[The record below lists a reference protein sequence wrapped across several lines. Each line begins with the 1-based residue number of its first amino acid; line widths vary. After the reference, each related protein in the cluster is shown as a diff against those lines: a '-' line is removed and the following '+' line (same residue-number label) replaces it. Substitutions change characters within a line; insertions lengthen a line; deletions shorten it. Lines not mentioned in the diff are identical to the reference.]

1 MSRYWTQ
8 RCLFDHLRELE
19 KIDSDRSADKVET
32 EGYDLTGDE
41 RTALDRA
48 DIAALYRLGVH
59 PVLINAFCRQMGW
72 KRADYAVLFPEGEAA
87 RMRHQRE
94 VRWLAS

>member
-1 MSRYWTQ
+1 MSRYWMQ

-19 KIDSDRSADKVET
+19 KIDNDRPADKVET
-32 EGYDLTGDE
+32 DGYELTDAE

-48 DIAALYRLGVH
+48 DVGALYELGVH

-72 KRADYAVLFPEGEAA
+72 KRADYAVLFPEGEAE
-87 RMRHQRE
+87 RMRHNQE
-94 VRWLAS
+94 VRWLTS